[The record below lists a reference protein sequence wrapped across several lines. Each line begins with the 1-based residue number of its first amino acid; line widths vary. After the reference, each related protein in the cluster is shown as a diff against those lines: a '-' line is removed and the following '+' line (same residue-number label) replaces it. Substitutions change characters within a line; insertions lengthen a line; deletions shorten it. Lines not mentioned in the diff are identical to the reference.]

1 MIEPGQKQI
10 SLEGRLSF
18 YKYEVYIMG
27 ILFRFTGTQV
37 YCKKDKNDQDEL
49 NSFLVQ
55 TCPAF

>member
-1 MIEPGQKQI
+1 M
-10 SLEGRLSF
+10 SF